1 MFKKM
6 DPVQEA
12 HKELYETNLAILGAE
27 RNLEYAKSQV
37 ALYMSRKERLEQYVL
52 DNPPPVSSPQ
62 SFMSRISFKK

>member
-12 HKELYETNLAILGAE
+12 RKELYETNLAILSAE
-27 RNLEYAKSQV
+27 RSLEYAKSQV

-52 DNPPPVSSPQ
+52 DNPPSILPSQ